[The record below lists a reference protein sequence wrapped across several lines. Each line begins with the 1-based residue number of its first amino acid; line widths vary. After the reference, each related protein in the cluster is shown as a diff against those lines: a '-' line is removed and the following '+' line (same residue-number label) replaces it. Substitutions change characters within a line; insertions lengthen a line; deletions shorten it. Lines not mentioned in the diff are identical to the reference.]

1 MIQRLRIRFIAAAA
15 VSLLIVSSLCM
26 FMINTVNYQGI
37 KQDADSV
44 LQILH
49 RLSGRLPEIAEEFD
63 WESAGPRYRSP
74 ELPFEIRFFSV
85 LLDATGK
92 KISSETDQII
102 SISEQNIMSYATS
115 ALQQQKDFGFV
126 DDYRYMRKAEGDNTR
141 LVFLDCGRMLTGH
154 RQMMLNSLWITLS
167 VIFGVIL
174 LLIFLSSRIARPI
187 AQSYE
192 KQKRFITDAGHELK
206 TPITIIQTDAELL
219 SMEVGGNEWLR
230 DIQAQTSRLSSLT
243 SDLIY
248 LARMEENPQLP
259 MIAFPLSDVVEETA
273 ASFETA
279 AKAHGQTIL
288 PNVQPSIE
296 CVGNEKA
303 IRQLVSVLM
312 ENAIRYAPAGS
323 HIHLRLGTSAR
334 QIRLA
339 VQNPAPNVTPE
350 NLENL
355 FERFYRADT
364 SRNSQDG
371 GHGIGL
377 SVAKAIVSAHG
388 GKIGAALKDDE
399 LTITVLLPT
408 PKH

>member
-1 MIQRLRIRFIAAAA
+1 M
-15 VSLLIVSSLCM
+15 
-26 FMINTVNYQGI
+26 
-37 KQDADSV
+37 
-44 LQILH
+44 
-49 RLSGRLPEIAEEFD
+49 
-63 WESAGPRYRSP
+63 
-74 ELPFEIRFFSV
+74 
-85 LLDATGK
+85 
-92 KISSETDQII
+92 
-102 SISEQNIMSYATS
+102 
-115 ALQQQKDFGFV
+115 
-126 DDYRYMRKAEGDNTR
+126 DDYRYMRRAEGENIR
-141 LVFLDCGRMLTGH
+141 LVFLDCGRMLTGF
-154 RQMMLNSLWITLS
+154 RQMIFNSLWITLA
-167 VIFGVIL
+167 VISCVIL
-174 LLIFLSSRIARPI
+174 LLTFLSSRIARPV

-219 SMEVGGNEWLR
+219 SMEIDSNEWLR
-230 DIQAQTSRLSSLT
+230 DIQAQAGRLSSLT

-248 LARMEENPQLP
+248 LARMEEDQQLP

-279 AKAHGQTIL
+279 AKAHGQTLLQEI
-288 PNVQPSIE
+288 QASIE

-303 IRQLVSVLM
+303 IRQLVSVLLD
-312 ENAIRYAPAGS
+312 NAIRYAPMGS
-323 HIHLRLGTSAR
+323 HIRLGLGTSAR

-339 VQNPAPNVTPE
+339 IQNPAPNLTPE

-377 SVAKAIVSAHG
+377 SVAKAIAGAHG
-388 GKIGAALKDDE
+388 GKISATLKDNE
-399 LTITVLLPT
+399 LTIMVLLPA

>member
-1 MIQRLRIRFIAAAA
+1 MIQKLRIRFIVAAA
-15 VSLLIVSSLCM
+15 VSLLIVSSLSM
-26 FMINTVNYQGI
+26 LMITLANHQGI
-37 KQDADSV
+37 KHDADSV

-49 RLSGRLPEIAEEFD
+49 RLAGRLPEIAEEFD

-85 LLDATGK
+85 LLDAKGE
-92 KISSETDQII
+92 KISSETDQIF
-102 SISEQNIMSYATS
+102 SIDEQNIMLYAAS

-126 DDYRYMRKAEGDNTR
+126 DDYRYMRKAEGENIR
-141 LVFLDCGRMLTGH
+141 LVFLDCGRMLTGF
-154 RQMMLNSLWITLS
+154 RQMIFNSLWITLA
-167 VIFGVIL
+167 VISCVIL
-174 LLIFLSSRIARPI
+174 LLTFLSSRIARPV

-219 SMEVGGNEWLR
+219 SMEIDGNEWLR
-230 DIQAQTSRLSSLT
+230 DIQAQAGRLSSLT

-248 LARMEENPQLP
+248 LARMEEDQQLP

-279 AKAHGQTIL
+279 AKAHGQTLLQEI
-288 PNVQPSIE
+288 QASIE

-312 ENAIRYAPAGS
+312 DNAIRYAPAGS
-323 HIHLRLGTSAR
+323 HIRLRLGTSAR

-339 VQNPAPNVTPE
+339 IQNPAPHLTPE

-388 GKIGAALKDDE
+388 GRISAALKDNE
-399 LTITVLLPT
+399 LTIMVLLPA

>member
-1 MIQRLRIRFIAAAA
+1 MIQKLRIQFIAAAA
-15 VSLLIVSSLCM
+15 ASLLIVSFLSM
-26 FMINTVNYQGI
+26 FMINAANYQGI
-37 KQDADSV
+37 RRDADSV

-49 RLSGRLPEIAEEFD
+49 RFSGRLPEVAQEFD

-85 LLDATGK
+85 LLDARGE
-92 KISSETDQII
+92 KISSETDQIF
-102 SISEQNIMSYATS
+102 SIDEQNIMSYAAS

-141 LVFLDCGRMLTGH
+141 LIFLDCGRMLTGY
-154 RQMMLNSLWITLS
+154 RQMILNSLWITLA
-167 VIFGVIL
+167 VISCVIL
-174 LLIFLSSRIARPI
+174 LLAFLSGRIARPV
-187 AQSYE
+187 ARSYE

-219 SMEVGGNEWLR
+219 SMEIDNNEWLQ
-230 DIQAQTSRLSSLT
+230 DIQAQANRLSSLT

-248 LARMEENPQLP
+248 LARMEENQQLP
-259 MIAFPLSDVVEETA
+259 MIAFPLSDVAEETA

-288 PNVQPSIE
+288 QEIQPSIE

-312 ENAIRYAPAGS
+312 DNAIRYAPAGS
-323 HIHLRLGTSAR
+323 NIRLRLGASAR
-334 QIRLA
+334 QIRL
-339 VQNPAPNVTPE
+339 VIQNPAPNLTPE

-364 SRNSQDG
+364 SRNSQNG

-377 SVAKAIVSAHG
+377 SVAKAIAGSHG
-388 GKIGAALKDDE
+388 GKIGASLKGNE
-399 LTITVLLPT
+399 LTITVLLPAS
-408 PKH
+408 KH